1 MVSSSGCLMQCLVTH
16 DETLGLCALC
26 SRGSAPRAAGVD
38 SPKFHVERRR
48 PSLPNLLARVPPHAL
63 IVSWP
68 LSGARRAA
76 RLKSSIR
83 RTTVI
88 GYRAA
93 RTPNSLREIGDR
105 RGVVMSPDGAR
116 PGLTGLGD
124 GRAWPRSRRDVHT
137 GTKPRPCTGAEQP
150 ATRLMTRK

>member
-68 LSGARRAA
+68 LSGARRAV
-76 RLKSSIR
+76 RLKSSDPPHHGHR
-83 RTTVI
+83 VPRNPDSKQPS
-88 GYRAA
+88 R
-93 RTPNSLREIGDR
+93 DR
-105 RGVVMSPDGAR
+105 R
-116 PGLTGLGD
+116 
-124 GRAWPRSRRDVHT
+124 
-137 GTKPRPCTGAEQP
+137 
-150 ATRLMTRK
+150 